1 MMGYSSGHVDLY
13 NLQSGIFR
21 GTLSRSTTAP
31 VAPTTIASTPA
42 TPTTTAVPTPV
53 TISAHEGSVRSLAML
68 RINQLLVSA
77 GQDRRLVFWSGKRT
91 EIAALTFKTQITKI
105 KQHRN
110 RFYIYYIIG
119 LYLFI
124 YLFIFRKDV

>member
-21 GTLSRSTTAP
+21 GTLSRSITA
-31 VAPTTIASTPA
+31 PA

-53 TISAHEGSVRSLAML
+53 TISAHDGSVRSLAML

-110 RFYIYYIIG
+110 RFYINYIIG

-124 YLFIFRKDV
+124 Y